1 MCLGDLTDPVGFAFT
16 KIKTDPKGGF
26 DFWQPQID
34 NIRTEIS
41 LYKAEIMETLDLL
54 EEFLNDL
61 KH

>member
-1 MCLGDLTDPVGFAFT
+1 MKVLENKEP
-16 KIKTDPKGGF
+16 DPKGGF
-26 DFWQPQID
+26 DFLQGQID

-41 LYKAEIMETLDLL
+41 LYKAEIMV